1 MASLEDDGEEGALQ
15 GGGPAHDR
23 RSPEAPILPAGE
35 LAQGAAPKPDVVVD
49 GGAPLE
55 TPQTPQAREVDEN
68 VVLYGEP
75 EAPPLG
81 AAEGGINETQRAV
94 MTARLMHPDATPR
107 KLAEISGTST
117 QQVSRILAM
126 PAVRRVMAPILDKH
140 NASLEDCAEAIG
152 GALKA
157 TKKTRI
163 VFEGMVTGEYE
174 DPDHKARLDAA
185 ELGMKGHGA
194 IDSKDTVS
202 DVHVSLSD
210 EQLAKIAI
218 GAAVVSDYIQR
229 GPR

>member
-1 MASLEDDGEEGALQ
+1 MASLEDDGQEGALP
-15 GGGPAHDR
+15 GAGPAHDR
-23 RSPEAPILPAGE
+23 HTPEAPILPAGE

-49 GGAPLE
+49 GGAPLAPKE
-55 TPQTPQAREVDEN
+55 APAPREVDEN

-81 AAEGGINETQRAV
+81 AGEGGLNETQRAV
-94 MTARLMHPDATPR
+94 MNARLMHPDATPR
-107 KLAEISGTST
+107 KLAEIAGTST
-117 QQVSRILAM
+117 NQVSRILAL

-140 NASLEDCAEAIG
+140 NASLEECAEAIG

-157 TKKTRI
+157 TKKVRL
-163 VFEGMVTGEYE
+163 VSEGAVVAEYE
-174 DPDHKARLDAA
+174 DPDHKIRLEAA

-218 GAAVVSDYIQR
+218 GAAMVSDFIQR